1 LVAIDAQNEFLGA
14 VRTVTDPDN
23 EQAEFGILVRSSAQG
38 KGLGHALLEK
48 MIRYCRAR
56 GTKELFGDVLPTN
69 SRMLALAENLH
80 FQRGRPPGDG
90 VARISL
96 RL

>member
-1 LVAIDAQNEFLGA
+1 
-14 VRTVTDPDN
+14 
-23 EQAEFGILVRSSAQG
+23 
-38 KGLGHALLEK
+38 

-56 GTKELFGDVLPTN
+56 GTRELFGDVLPNN

-80 FQRGRPPGDG
+80 FQRGRPPGDR

>member
-1 LVAIDAQNEFLGA
+1 
-14 VRTVTDPDN
+14 
-23 EQAEFGILVRSSAQG
+23 
-38 KGLGHALLEK
+38 

-69 SRMLALAENLH
+69 SRMLALAEDLH
-80 FQRGRPPGDG
+80 FQRRRAPGDE